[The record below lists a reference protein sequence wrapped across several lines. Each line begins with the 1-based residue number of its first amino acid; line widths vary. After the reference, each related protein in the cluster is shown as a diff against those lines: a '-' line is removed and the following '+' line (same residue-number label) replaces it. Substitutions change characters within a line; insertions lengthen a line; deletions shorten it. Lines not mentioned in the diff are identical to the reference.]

1 MCLCVRVCAYVRAC
15 VWVCVCVCVSAWLD
29 GSHGDLSVDLT
40 LCVPVSVTYRLFGDL
55 SVCVSICIAG
65 WQSWRPVCG
74 FDAVCV
80 CQRDV

>member
-1 MCLCVRVCAYVRAC
+1 MTCVC
-15 VWVCVCVCVSAWLD
+15 VCVCVCVSAWLD

-55 SVCVSICIAG
+55 NVCVCLSALLDGSHGDLSVDLTLCA
-65 WQSWRPVCG
+65 
-74 FDAVCV
+74 